1 MRLFGWDHGEETS
14 RCDDMPFSTTRPYR
28 KPDGACAPT
37 PQSGNFRRA
46 LRRPRFQRA
55 GYKHSPLARLR
66 RALTRVFDP
75 GEAAS
80 PPTRLCRRTTQPF
93 GCRRAFAGADARFRG
108 HNAGLLATA
117 CHSTERMAW
126 KSRRK
131 IQLDGEYFFPQ
142 RKFASTQNQMLL
154 RSEVG
159 AATACRLSRP
169 SPSRKSISV
178 TVRPSGGCELHHKS
192 TT

>member
-1 MRLFGWDHGEETS
+1 MVTARDG
-14 RCDDMPFSTTRPYR
+14 MPFSTARLYR
-28 KPDGACAPT
+28 KPDGAFAPT

-80 PPTRLCRRTTQPF
+80 PPTRLCRRKTQPF

-108 HNAGLLATA
+108 HNAGLLTTA
-117 CHSTERMAW
+117 CHSSEKMAW

-131 IQLDGEYFFPQ
+131 IPLHGEYFFPQ
-142 RKFASTQNQMLL
+142 RKFVSTQNPRVL
-154 RSEVG
+154 RSKEGIAVDFTARNGKNSAG
-159 AATACRLSRP
+159 AAA
-169 SPSRKSISV
+169 
-178 TVRPSGGCELHHKS
+178 GC
-192 TT
+192 